1 LPLAKKEHVTTFR
14 RPPVYP
20 VAALMLSLLI
30 AGCAIEKKQ
39 ATPDAW
45 TLDKPSILQSVEA
58 LKSGQKALAGQLAA
72 LNQQLADLRALNQQ
86 QLAVDAAH
94 KEEIAQL
101 KQQIRRLQIATN
113 RLKESRN
120 ISKKKMDQKIEKI
133 AQAIKPAEQVD
144 NSQDKEEEKD
154 RYTAAYLALKSGRY
168 EEAVGKFR
176 DFLKSYPTGQYSDQA
191 YYWLAESYLAQNN
204 TVRAIGNLEWLIS
217 HYPESTK
224 HAAAMLELS
233 QAYRG
238 QERFDEAQS
247 MLRRLIDMHADS
259 PVAEQARKRLAASAN
274 DTTQH

>member
-1 LPLAKKEHVTTFR
+1 VF
-14 RPPVYP
+14 P
-20 VAALMLSLLI
+20 VAALLLSLLI
-30 AGCAIEKKQ
+30 SACATEKKQ
-39 ATPDAW
+39 VAPDAW
-45 TLDKPSILQSVEA
+45 MLDKPSVLQSVEE
-58 LKSGQKALAGQLAA
+58 LKSGQKALSGKLTL
-72 LNQQLADLRALNQQ
+72 LNQQLADQRTLNQQ
-86 QLAVDAAH
+86 QMAANAAR
-94 KEEIAQL
+94 KEEIVQL
-101 KQQIRRLQIATN
+101 KQQIRRLQIATS
-113 RLKESRN
+113 RLKKSRN
-120 ISKKKMDQKIEKI
+120 ISKQKMDRKIEKI
-133 AQAIKPAEQVD
+133 AQAIKPVEQVD

-176 DFLKSYPTGQYSDQA
+176 EFLKTYPNGQYSDQA

-238 QERFDEAQS
+238 QERFEEAQS

-259 PVAEQARKRLAASAN
+259 PVAEQARKRLAASVN
-274 DTTQH
+274 DTTRH

>member
-1 LPLAKKEHVTTFR
+1 LSLAKKEHVTTFR
-14 RPPVYP
+14 RQPVFP

-39 ATPDAW
+39 VTPDAW
-45 TLDKPSILQSVEA
+45 TLDKSSVLQSVEE
-58 LKSGQKALAGQLAA
+58 LKSGQKALAEQLAA
-72 LNQQLADLRALNQQ
+72 LNQQLANQRSLNQQ
-86 QLAVDAAH
+86 QMAVDAAR
-94 KEEIAQL
+94 KEEIVQL
-101 KQQIRRLQIATN
+101 KQQIRWLQIATN
-113 RLKESRN
+113 RLKKSRN
-120 ISKKKMDQKIEKI
+120 ISKQKMDKKIEKI
-133 AQAIKPAEQVD
+133 AQAIKPAEQVG

-176 DFLKSYPTGQYSDQA
+176 EFLKSYANGQYSDQA

-233 QAYRG
+233 QAYRD
-238 QERFDEAQS
+238 QERFDEAKS
-247 MLRRLIDMHADS
+247 MLRRLIDMHVDS

-274 DTTQH
+274 DSTRH